1 MISGQIVKRIKTIE
15 MIYWHVRDLLNII
28 YRSHINGNTQ
38 QAIAIRFLCQIVSQ
52 TPAVFA
58 KVESID
64 LFAV

>member
-1 MISGQIVKRIKTIE
+1 MVSGQIIKRIKTIE
-15 MIYWHVRDLLNII
+15 MIYWHVRNLLNII

-38 QAIAIRFLCQIVSQ
+38 QAIAICIPCQVVSQ